1 MTVAELIY
9 ALQQMP
15 EDLTVVFP
23 DYCKVTRVVRVVDP
37 TLPKS
42 IRETVV
48 LTDYCEPEQ
57 VSFNKRRRI
66 QWYGTL

>member
-15 EDLTVVFP
+15 EKLTVVFP

-42 IRETVV
+42 IQETVV
-48 LTDYCEPEQ
+48 LTDYCEPE
-57 VSFNKRRRI
+57 
-66 QWYGTL
+66 